1 MASGYDD
8 DRDDRDEP
16 SGDREDGG
24 DDRDRRIIERAKAK
38 IKTPAIVLLVV
49 GVLGFLVT
57 LASIPSLFTM
67 DQQFAQVQD
76 QWDKDPNLKPEQK
89 KEMKQMLNT
98 YKDVAQVVLPISI
111 TFSLITGAVTIF
123 GSVRIMQLKGKWMG
137 VAGSILSMFPIASGC
152 CCLGL
157 PVGIWVLIALG
168 KPEVKA
174 GFAAVAKARQSPD
187 GY

>member
-1 MASGYDD
+1 MASDYDD
-8 DRDDRDEP
+8 DRDAREEPNRD
-16 SGDREDGG
+16 DDG
-24 DDRDRRIIERAKAK
+24 DDRVIRRAKDR
-38 IKTPAIVLLVV
+38 IKTPAVVLLVV

-67 DQQFAQVQD
+67 DQQFAQVQN
-76 QWDKDPNLKPEQK
+76 QWDNDPNLKPEQK

-111 TFSLITGAVTIF
+111 AISLITGAITIF
-123 GSVRIMQLKGKWMG
+123 GSVRIMQLKGKWLG
-137 VAGSILSMFPIASGC
+137 VTGSVLSMFPIASGC

-174 GFAAVAKARQSPD
+174 GFAAVAKARQSSD